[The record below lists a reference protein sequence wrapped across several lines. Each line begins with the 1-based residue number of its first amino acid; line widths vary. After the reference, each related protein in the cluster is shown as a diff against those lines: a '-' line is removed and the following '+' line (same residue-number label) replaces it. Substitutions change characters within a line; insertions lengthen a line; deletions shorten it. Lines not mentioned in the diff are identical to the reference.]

1 MKLFDLSNEEV
12 VATEAYV
19 PNEDMVEEIA
29 NLQNEIV
36 MSCEAM
42 SEGVATVE
50 RLETML
56 ASHENLPEAVK
67 SDVAYCN
74 VATENISMVCA
85 NIGLAPMVQVS
96 VESIDDKELG
106 SLSTEDIKAT
116 IQKVINAV
124 KKMFLKVI
132 AKIKQFITKLVH
144 NGKRLDA
151 KLDALKK
158 IVNDPN
164 AEDISKDASI
174 EHKVLDK
181 SLKFS
186 TFILAELN
194 VTDKIDLNVD
204 FFTKLMHYSTEY
216 KSENYISMFS
226 LPKNLLNASGEEAKK
241 IFSEYVKDSSSLFKS
256 VSMLI
261 KFFNDKLNDDPS
273 LKDTYV
279 KTESEYKNCVPIRL
293 DNGKI
298 SGTISYFNTENAES
312 YIGYKSYNVNTKD
325 VIDMFDKVDIE
336 LPNID
341 SVKGFLNSIKKPS
354 GALSEISKKGDAE
367 IKSSKDL
374 LNKLEDTLKD
384 TEDSDSDKDK
394 KFQNSVIAQSIT
406 EAYSV
411 IPKVVNANIINYYNN
426 INNILDLISTYIVV
440 KK

>member
-19 PNEDMVEEIA
+19 PNEDMVEEIT

-42 SEGVATVE
+42 TEGLATVE

-56 ASHENLPEAVK
+56 ASHENLPKNIK

-85 NIGLAPMVQVS
+85 NIGLTPSVQVS

-116 IQKVINAV
+116 IQKVINAI
-124 KKMFLKVI
+124 KKMFLKVV

-151 KLDALKK
+151 RLDAFKK

-164 AEDISKDASI
+164 AEDKSKDADVI
-174 EHKVLDK
+174 KKLLNK

-194 VTDKIDLNVD
+194 VENKIDLDIN
-204 FFTKLMHYSTEY
+204 FFTKVVDYSAQY
-216 KSENYISMFS
+216 KSDDSISMFS
-226 LPKNLLNASGEEAKK
+226 APENLLNATGEEAKE
-241 IFSEYVKDSSSLFKS
+241 IFSEYVKDGSELFKS
-256 VSMLI
+256 ITMLI
-261 KFFNDKLNDDPS
+261 KFFNEKLNEDPS

-279 KTESEYKNCVPIRL
+279 KTENTYKTCVPIRL

-298 SGTISYFNTENAES
+298 GGTITYFNSETAQVHMK
-312 YIGYKSYNVNTKD
+312 YKTYNINTKD
-325 VIDMFDKVDIE
+325 VIDMFDNVNIE
-336 LPNID
+336 LPNVDGIK
-341 SVKGFLNSIKKPS
+341 SFLSSIKKPS
-354 GALSEISKKGDAE
+354 EVLSKISKTGDDE
-367 IKSSKDL
+367 LKSSKDL
-374 LNKLEDTLKD
+374 LKKLEDTLKD
-384 TEDSDSDKDK
+384 TDSDKDK
-394 KFQNSVIAQSIT
+394 KFQNSMITQSIA
-406 EAYSV
+406 EVYSIV
-411 IPKVVNANIINYYNN
+411 PKVVNGNIINYYNN
-426 INNILDLISTYIVV
+426 MSNILDLISTYIVA